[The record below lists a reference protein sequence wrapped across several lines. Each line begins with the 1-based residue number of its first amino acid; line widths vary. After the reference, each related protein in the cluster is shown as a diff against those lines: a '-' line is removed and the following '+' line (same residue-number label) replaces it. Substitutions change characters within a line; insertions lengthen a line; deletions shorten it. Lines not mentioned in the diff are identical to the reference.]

1 LEQIMATMT
10 KEVGVEATLLQSW
23 LAAFAYWISQVG
35 SPPLTGAGAAV
46 TVALMM
52 ATALAWQWTLLYLG
66 VTILLPCLY
75 IIWLVQ
81 RGVVSD
87 FHLPRREERLRPLL
101 FSLGMAVVV
110 WGVFHGVATPVGLKM
125 LASVNML
132 QALLFLLITLRWKIS
147 LHCAAAAILAEL
159 LLVYFGAAAA
169 PFALSVPLI
178 AWSRLYLRRHTL
190 AQTVAGAGLGIV
202 ILTLTLLFYGS

>member
-1 LEQIMATMT
+1 MT
-10 KEVGVEATLLQSW
+10 AITEEVGVEATLLQPW
-23 LAAFAYWISQVG
+23 LTSFAYWISQVG
-35 SPPLTGAGAAV
+35 SPPLTGAGAAI
-46 TVALMM
+46 TVGLMV

-81 RGVVSD
+81 RGLVSD

-101 FSLGMAVVV
+101 FSLAAAAVV
-110 WGVFHGVATPVGLKM
+110 WGVFHSVETPAGLKM
-125 LASVNML
+125 LASVNAL
-132 QALLFLLITLRWKIS
+132 QAILFFVITLRWKIS
-147 LHCAAAAILAEL
+147 LHCAAAAMLAEL

-169 PFALSVPLI
+169 PFAMSVPLI

-190 AQTVAGAGLGIV
+190 AQTVAGAGLGIA
-202 ILTLTLLFYGS
+202 ILTPTLLFYGIS